1 MIGFELSLKLA
12 TNGRLEEL
20 RRQARE
26 YSALK
31 AARRERQERSVGAA
45 PQQEPRFTW
54 ELPSQR
60 STRKR
65 AWYARLNPAARRH
78 AAPERSAKLND
89 PA

>member
-1 MIGFELSLKLA
+1 MIGFELSIKLA
-12 TNGRLEEL
+12 TQERLEEL

-26 YSALK
+26 HAAFK
-31 AARRERQERSVGAA
+31 AARSERHEEAAA
-45 PQQEPRFTW
+45 PLPEPRFTW
-54 ELPSQR
+54 ELPNAR
-60 STRKR
+60 SVRKR